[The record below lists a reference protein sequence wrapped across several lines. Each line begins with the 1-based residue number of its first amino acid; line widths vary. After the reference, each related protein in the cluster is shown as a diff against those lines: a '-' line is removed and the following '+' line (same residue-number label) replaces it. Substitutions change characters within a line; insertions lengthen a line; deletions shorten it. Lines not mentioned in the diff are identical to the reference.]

1 MLIWVAKNPLKGP
14 KATDYGIFFLLDILE
29 IGRVNAQKRVI
40 FSKRRFKI

>member
-1 MLIWVAKNPLKGP
+1 MGIAKDSPKGP

>member
-14 KATDYGIFFLLDILE
+14 DYGIFFLLDILE